1 MDGYVASHMAKQ
13 DKPSVVMK
21 LKHKITMSNPHIITL
36 NTEII
41 R

>member
-13 DKPSVVMK
+13 DKPLVVMK
-21 LKHKITMSNPHIITL
+21 LKHKITTLNPHIITL
-36 NTEII
+36 NTEIT

>member
-1 MDGYVASHMAKQ
+1 MAGYVASHMAKQ

-21 LKHKITMSNPHIITL
+21 LKHKTSMSKPHITL
-36 NTEII
+36 NTELI

>member
-13 DKPSVVMK
+13 DRPSVVTK
-21 LKHKITMSNPHIITL
+21 LKHKITLNPHIITL

-41 R
+41 H

>member
-13 DKPSVVMK
+13 DEPSVVMK
-21 LKHKITMSNPHIITL
+21 LKHKITMSNPDIITL